1 MIQEPIIAKVDKAL
15 LKKELNDERFV
26 RRTNKAGNEIYIVN
40 HHNSPNVM
48 KEIGRLRELTFRSA
62 GGGTGLEIDIDEM
75 DTSENCYQQMIVY
88 SPEDEELVGGYRFIK
103 GGDALNKHTDKYEL
117 STLHYFDFS
126 EKFVQQYLHYT
137 VELGR
142 SWVQPAFQPSVNP
155 RKGLFALDN
164 LWDGLGAI
172 IMDNPDIQ
180 YLFGKVTMYPDYN
193 REGRDALLYFI
204 KYFFPDKEILVSAKN
219 PLSLEHNE
227 SQFRDIY
234 EGKSYI
240 DAHKSLI
247 KYLKERGEGIPP
259 LINSYMSLSSTMKTF
274 GTALNSD
281 FGSVE
286 ETGILVK
293 ISDIY
298 PKKKIRH
305 TDTYS
310 RDRIK

>member
-1 MIQEPIIAKVDKAL
+1 MIQEPIIPKVDRTL
-15 LKKELNDERFV
+15 LKKELNDDRFV
-26 RRTNKAGNEIYIVN
+26 RRTNKADNEIYIVT

-48 KEIGRLRELTFRSA
+48 REIGRLRELTFRSA

-103 GGDALNKHTDKYEL
+103 GGNSLNKHTNKYEL

-126 EKFVQQYLHYT
+126 EKFVKEYLHNT

-180 YLFGKVTMYPDYN
+180 YLFGKVTMYPDFN
-193 REGRDALLYFI
+193 KEARDALLYFI
-204 KYFFPDKEILVSAKN
+204 KYFFPDKEVLVSAKN
-219 PLSLEHNE
+219 PLSLDHDE

-234 EGKSYI
+234 EGKNYI
-240 DAHKSLI
+240 DAQKS
-247 KYLKERGEGIPP
+247 
-259 LINSYMSLSSTMKTF
+259 
-274 GTALNSD
+274 
-281 FGSVE
+281 
-286 ETGILVK
+286 
-293 ISDIY
+293 
-298 PKKKIRH
+298 
-305 TDTYS
+305 
-310 RDRIK
+310 